1 MGLGSRTFAGFITA
15 NAASM
20 IGDAFRVFTLIL
32 WIFTA
37 SHHSGLAIAGLMVAQ
52 TAPSVLAGSI
62 AGALVDR
69 WPRRLTLVACD
80 IIRTVIGVGLVACA
94 LGGGHLLIGLILV
107 TAASTVGV
115 VSSIAGVSTIPHLVD
130 DRHLE
135 RANGIWTVAE
145 QLSFVVGPALGAVS
159 YARWG
164 PVPALALDAA
174 TFALSG
180 ILLWTTMPEI
190 PPSGAADAD
199 EPLRRRIRNGLTYLR
214 GDGMIRGAVTAL
226 SLRSLSAGISNT
238 IMVFFIAVSLHRA
251 AADLSFVAVA
261 NGIVQV
267 AVGGLLIAAANR
279 FRLRAN
285 LRLGAYG
292 LAAGAIVV
300 AFSTNLAVLIVG
312 VIVTSIG
319 NAPAN
324 IGQNVLE
331 QRYVPSGYLA
341 RVRGIQEVVM
351 PLCFLIATSSAG
363 ALVGSA
369 GARPLLIG
377 CAVLLGAAALIVEL
391 AVVRPLP
398 HAQPAQPTHEPTI
411 ADIDLTPATED
422 L

>member
-1 MGLGSRTFAGFITA
+1 MGLRNRAFAGFIGA
-15 NAASM
+15 NATSM

-32 WIFTA
+32 WIFSA
-37 SHHSGLAIAGLMVAQ
+37 SGHSGLAVAGLMVAQ

-62 AGALVDR
+62 AGALIDR
-69 WPRRLTLVACD
+69 WPRRRTLVACD
-80 IIRTVIGVGLVACA
+80 AIRTVIGIGLVACA
-94 LGGGHLLIGLILV
+94 LGGGHLIIGLLLV
-107 TAASTVGV
+107 TVASTVGV
-115 VSSIAGVSTIPHLVD
+115 VSSIAGVSTIPQLVD

-145 QLSFVVGPALGAVS
+145 QLSFVIGPAVGAVS

-174 TFALSG
+174 TFAISG
-180 ILLWTTMPEI
+180 LLLRTTMPEI
-190 PPSGAADAD
+190 VCAGSPDAE
-199 EPLRRRIRNGLTYLR
+199 EPLRRRIRNGLRYLR
-214 GDGMIRGAVTAL
+214 GEGMIGGAVVGL
-226 SLRSLSAGISNT
+226 GLRSLSAGISNT

-261 NGIVQV
+261 NGVVQV
-267 AVGGLLIAAANR
+267 AVGGALIAAANR

-300 AFSTNLAVLIVG
+300 AFAPNLAVLIVG

-331 QRYVPSGYLA
+331 QRYVPAGYLA

-351 PLCFLIATSSAG
+351 PLCFLIATSSSG
-363 ALVGSA
+363 ALVRPI
-369 GARPLLIG
+369 GARTLLVV
-377 CAVLLGAAALIVEL
+377 CAVLLTTAAFVVE
-391 AVVRPLP
+391 AFVIRRLP
-398 HAQPAQPTHEPTI
+398 QDQSAQPATDPALMPE
-411 ADIDLTPATED
+411 ADPAT
-422 L
+422 